1 MRRKAE
7 AEDISGTRFY
17 YGLSADWQ
25 LAGDWRIYGQI
36 SRESGDSYTKDYDVS
51 VGVKRSFF

>member
-1 MRRKAE
+1 MAVINSTTTWSK
-7 AEDISGTRFY
+7 TTC
-17 YGLSADWQ
+17 ADWQ

-51 VGVKRSFF
+51 VGVKRRFF